1 MSKKIQKSMVV
12 AGAVTLSGVLSQ
24 TANADQLDDAIN
36 EAKKA
41 GFETSVTTKTV
52 TVSTKSEADKLNQEE
67 ATRIQKLTSD
77 VRQATEKAV
86 NSDKSVQ
93 QLREG
98 IQTSQRAVEGGQGS
112 ANDKARESAQ
122 IDYEKRVAATKAHN
136 AKLEADYKA
145 KKARVDEEN
154 RKLEEDYQFE
164 KTQVDLK
171 NQAANN
177 KYIVELAKAKADEAE
192 YQKSLS
198 EYNKKKT
205 AADEVREKRFVDET
219 LAEDAKK
226 VGVDIETATM
236 VDKGTVS
243 ESDLERLATDYATAK
258 AEVRKTLAEAVAQ
271 NAEAAKAIQNHQ
283 L

>member
-1 MSKKIQKSMVV
+1 MVV

-52 TVSTKSEADKLNQEE
+52 AVSTKSEADKLNQEE
-67 ATRIQKLTSD
+67 ATRIQKLASD

-145 KKARVDEEN
+145 KKAQVAEEN
-154 RKLEEDYQFE
+154 RKLEEDYQFK

-171 NQAANN
+171 NQDENN
-177 KYIVELAKAKADEAE
+177 KYIVALAKAKQREAE

-205 AADEVREKRFVDET
+205 AAEEVREKRFTDET
-219 LAEDAKK
+219 LAADAARA
-226 VGVDIETATM
+226 GVELEPGTL

-243 ESDLERLATDYATAK
+243 ESELPKLTTEYEAVK
-258 AEVRKTLAEAVAQ
+258 AEVRNKLAEAAAQ
-271 NAEAAKAIQNHQ
+271 KSANV
-283 L
+283 